1 MSLESEPSFTISLP
15 WSPESIGV
23 STAGG
28 ATGRPRSS
36 SPTRGAEVLGSAA
49 AAAAEALEGTQILA
63 QLN

>member
-1 MSLESEPSFTISLP
+1 MSLESELSFTISLP
-15 WSPESIGV
+15 WSPESVGA

-36 SPTRGAEVLGSAA
+36 SPTQGAEVLGSV
-49 AAAAEALEGTQILA
+49 AAAEALEGTQILA